1 MTEAPDQQLTQLRK
15 ELYDAGVA
23 TAYARLY
30 GPIAVVA
37 VLIAFQPILE
47 GTYGSLWETAARP
60 AGGPAV
66 LGLFLMFLLVGCLGW
81 ATLRPV
87 RTTALPVAIA
97 ILAAL
102 IALMLITRPGT
113 GSPKASLTY
122 EGNAALAIAVVTIGL
137 AVAHT
142 IHLSRRR

>member
-1 MTEAPDQQLTQLRK
+1 MSMDDQLAGLRK
-15 ELYDAGVA
+15 ELSDAGVA

-37 VLIAFQPILE
+37 LLIAFQPIIE
-47 GTYGSLWETAARP
+47 GNYGSLWETAARP

-81 ATLRPV
+81 ATLKPA
-87 RTTALPVAIA
+87 RTAALPVAIS

-102 IALMLITRPGT
+102 IVLMLLTRPGT

-122 EGNAALAIAVVTIGL
+122 EGNAALAIAFVTIGL
-137 AVAHT
+137 GVAHT